1 MLADDPGHAP
11 EIGSRILA
19 VADLALSPL
28 LLPEVVPKKF
38 LAIPEGS
45 VYLSNMCV
53 DPKVRG
59 YDAWP
64 YMQQTRLAHT
74 WELVN

>member
-19 VADLALSPL
+19 VADLTLSPR
-28 LLPEVVPKKF
+28 LLPKVVPKQF
-38 LAIPEGS
+38 MAVPEGS

-64 YMQQTRLAHT
+64 CMQQTRLAHT
-74 WELVN
+74 QEMVN